1 MLAGALIGALEALA
15 SLSPIAIA
23 CGVAAGVVLGAIAGG
38 TRSWEVLLGDLHERR
53 SPAAR
58 ARFRGRGDRA
68 L

>member
-1 MLAGALIGALEALA
+1 MLAGALIGALEALV

-23 CGVAAGVVLGAIAGG
+23 VAAGVVLGAIAGG